1 MSKQLK
7 PGGLQY
13 VSRVLANKYDV
24 SLSTFVLIDATRN
37 GNIMTEIAELYG
49 VNRDGKDSYQ
59 FFSDLVKHAN
69 KKSSLPIFNVTNMTR
84 YDLIA
89 MGIDPV
95 SGRRPRW
102 LSLTSYGMTI
112 LKDFDKLMYE

>member
-49 VNRDGKDSYQ
+49 VNRDGNDSYQ
-59 FFSDLVKHAN
+59 FLSTCQQEIL
-69 KKSSLPIFNVTNMTR
+69 SSNFQR
-84 YDLIA
+84 HEYDEI
-89 MGIDPV
+89 
-95 SGRRPRW
+95 
-102 LSLTSYGMTI
+102 
-112 LKDFDKLMYE
+112 

>member
-1 MSKQLK
+1 
-7 PGGLQY
+7 
-13 VSRVLANKYDV
+13 
-24 SLSTFVLIDATRN
+24 
-37 GNIMTEIAELYG
+37 MTVIAALYG
-49 VNRDGKDSYQ
+49 IETNSGQSYQ
-59 FFSDLVKHAN
+59 FLSDTVKHAN